1 MCLRLDYL
9 RCCCLQHLFSLP
21 AVTSFQFAVVSFL
34 FLWASK
40 QVGRFNIFWLQL
52 ARSLFGCSFNFIP
65 QVEVLLFLVAVFW

>member
-1 MCLRLDYL
+1 MDSLS
-9 RCCCLQHLFSLP
+9 CCVLQHLFSLP
-21 AVTSFQFAVVSFL
+21 AATSFQFAVVSFL

-40 QVGRFNIFWLQL
+40 QVGRLNIFRLQL

>member
-1 MCLRLDYL
+1 MCLRLDCL
-9 RCCCLQHLFSLP
+9 SCCGLQHLFSLP

-52 ARSLFGCSFNFIP
+52 ARSLFGYSFNFIP
-65 QVEVLLFLVAVFW
+65 LVEVLLFLVMVFW

>member
-1 MCLRLDYL
+1 MGLRLDCL
-9 RCCCLQHLFSLP
+9 SCCVLQHFFNLP

-40 QVGRFNIFWLQL
+40 QVGRFKFFWLLL

-65 QVEVLLFLVAVFW
+65 QVEVLLFLVAVFG